1 MQRTFYLRATFLLS
15 TIAAMTAFKPA
26 IARLVEHQGGPV
38 RLCRALGG
46 RPRYQEI
53 QRWVQRGWAAS
64 KYLFALEAFLPP
76 GMQLRELHEDR
87 LAAQQAQALNSLC
100 AVAGPAASTP
110 APPCAA
116 PAR

>member
-1 MQRTFYLRATFLLS
+1 MNSFKPAT
-15 TIAAMTAFKPA
+15 FKPA
-26 IARLVEHQGGPV
+26 IARLVEHHGGPV

-53 QRWVQRGWAAS
+53 QRWMQRGWAAS
-64 KYLFALEAFLPP
+64 KHIFELEALLPP

-87 LAAQQAQALNSLC
+87 VAARRMADLSSAAAC
-100 AVAGPAASTP
+100 GGPAAATP
-110 APPCAA
+110 VPPFAE